1 MPREFIR
8 EVEVQFRV
16 MRARILSTIRRRPD
30 QRSGATLV
38 EFAIVMPVFAIFM
51 AGIIE
56 FGHAYL
62 VIGTLNAAA
71 RGAARL
77 GAVEDITT
85 AQVETEAKRIIGS
98 AIRNPSAVTIR
109 VKDASVF
116 DQSSTDVATINY
128 GSLPTVEVNDL
139 KAGKLFVVQLEVPY
153 KDVAIMSPFWAK
165 SVTLRSQSVMRHE

>member
-1 MPREFIR
+1 
-8 EVEVQFRV
+8 
-16 MRARILSTIRRRPD
+16 MRSRILAAIRQRPD

-38 EFAIVMPVFAIFM
+38 EFAMVMPVFAIFM

-62 VIGTLNAAA
+62 VIGSLNAAA

-85 AQVETEAKRIIGS
+85 AQVQAEAKRILG
-98 AIRNPSAVTIR
+98 AAFRNSNAVTIR
-109 VKDASVF
+109 VKDAGVF
-116 DQSSTDVATINY
+116 DQSAPDVSNINY
-128 GSLPTVEVNDL
+128 AGLPNVEVSSL